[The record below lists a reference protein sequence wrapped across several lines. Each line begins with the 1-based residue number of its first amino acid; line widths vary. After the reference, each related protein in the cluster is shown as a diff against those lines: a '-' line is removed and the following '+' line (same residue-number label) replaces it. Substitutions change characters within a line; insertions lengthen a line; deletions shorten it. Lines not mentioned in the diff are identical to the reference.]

1 MVDSGRELDGRR
13 NGEGSC
19 GLAEGGAGA
28 GEAEEIMENGG
39 IGIQKASLEPARNL
53 GQEESP
59 GCVLQDSS

>member
-1 MVDSGRELDGRR
+1 
-13 NGEGSC
+13 
-19 GLAEGGAGA
+19 LAEGGAGA